1 MQQKAP
7 RAMIATAPKAKGIP
21 TPRPTLLTFFL
32 GADESLS
39 SSGTR
44 MIVGPELVL
53 LVPSYAD
60 VMKTVRLVGLP
71 SLSQFLSIVICANPI
86 ELDTFV
92 AEIRGKSSGL
102 ST

>member
-1 MQQKAP
+1 MTQKAP

-32 GADESLS
+32 GVESSS

-53 LVPSYAD
+53 LVPSSSD

-71 SLSQFLSIVICANPI
+71 SLSHFLSIVSSTYPI